1 MNCQPTL
8 VNTYGEELLLSHI
21 DRFTLQYPAYAKRL
35 ADAVVFFAADMTPI
49 SPSKLQRRYHINYT
63 VADEMVKALKSAKAI
78 RHLHEPIRDEL
89 CLEKDQSEL
98 LSDYILSRVFG
109 SEDIN

>member
-1 MNCQPTL
+1 
-8 VNTYGEELLLSHI
+8 
-21 DRFTLQYPAYAKRL
+21 
-35 ADAVVFFAADMTPI
+35 
-49 SPSKLQRRYHINYT
+49 
-63 VADEMVKALKSAKAI
+63 MVKALKSAKAI

-98 LSDYILSRVFG
+98 FSDYILSRVFG